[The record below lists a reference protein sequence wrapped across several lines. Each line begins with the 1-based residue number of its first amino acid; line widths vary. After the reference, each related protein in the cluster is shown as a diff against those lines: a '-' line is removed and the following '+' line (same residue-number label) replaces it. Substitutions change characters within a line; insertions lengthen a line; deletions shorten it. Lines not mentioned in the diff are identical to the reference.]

1 MGVQGLS
8 QPPSPVN
15 DSVEEEDSQ
24 LVERAQDGDRDAFQ
38 KLVKRYQDKVY
49 SICYGKLKDE
59 QDSLDVSQDVF
70 VKVFRYLENFNHES
84 SFYTWLYRITVNTCI
99 DYLRKQSRR
108 AQVDYDDTIKRDE
121 DVEGNDLL
129 MPSKLGV
136 NPDKAFDRKEL
147 REKMLEAL
155 ESLSEKHRTILN
167 LREVEGLS
175 YKEMAEVL
183 EISKGTVMS
192 RLYHARQYFQE
203 ALEEYLG
210 EEPELD

>member
-1 MGVQGLS
+1 MPPDDS
-8 QPPSPVN
+8 QP
-15 DSVEEEDSQ
+15 EDAV
-24 LVERAQDGDRDAFQ
+24 LVERAQDGDREAFGQ
-38 KLVKRYQDKVY
+38 LVERYQEKVY

-59 QDSLDVSQDVF
+59 QDAMDVSQDVF
-70 VKVFRYLENFNHES
+70 VKVFRYLENFNRES
-84 SFYTWLYRITVNTCI
+84 SFYTWLYRIAVNTSI
-99 DYLRKQSRR
+99 DFLRKQSRQ

-129 MPSKLGV
+129 MPSRLGI
-136 NPDKAFDRKEL
+136 NPDKAFGRKEL

-175 YKEMAEVL
+175 YKELAEVL
-183 EISKGTVMS
+183 DISKGTVMS

-203 ALEEYLG
+203 ALEDYLG
-210 EEPELD
+210 ESIAVD